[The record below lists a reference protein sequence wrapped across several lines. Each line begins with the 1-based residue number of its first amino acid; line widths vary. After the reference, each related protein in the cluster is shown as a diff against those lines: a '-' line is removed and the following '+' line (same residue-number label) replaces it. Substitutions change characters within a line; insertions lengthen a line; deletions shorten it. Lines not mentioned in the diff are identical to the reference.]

1 MTQPTLSMH
10 STIERFNVEHGELVI
25 GGVPL
30 QQLAARVGST
40 PFFAYDRAAI
50 SERIDLL
57 HRLLRGSVGVSY
69 AVKANPMPALVQ
81 HVADQVE
88 HLDVAS
94 AGELKTALD
103 TGTPASSISFAGP
116 GKRTAELRQA
126 VAAGIT
132 VEIESTSEA
141 ERLVRVGAE
150 LGIRPR
156 LAVRVNPDFAVRGS
170 GMRMGGGPQ
179 QFGMDAELV
188 PEFLE
193 TLVAYD
199 VDFVGF
205 HVFSGSQNLHPQILM
220 EAQDRTVDL
229 VLRLADSAPAPVRQV
244 NLGGGFGIP
253 YHERDV
259 PLDVEIVCE
268 HLRTLADERL
278 ATALPDAVFSLELGR
293 FLVGEAGV
301 YVTQVVDRKVSR
313 GKTYLV
319 VDGGL
324 HHQLAA
330 TGNLGAAIR
339 RNYPSVIGNRLDA
352 PGAETIPVAVVG
364 CLCTPIDVLG
374 DNVEVPASTS
384 VGDLVVLFQAGA
396 YGRTASPV
404 DFLGHPSPVEVLV
417 GPHYRKEQPRD

>member
-1 MTQPTLSMH
+1 MTQPTLSKH
-10 STIERFNVEHGELVI
+10 STIERFEVEDGQLVV

-30 QQLAARVGST
+30 QRLAAQVGST
-40 PFFAYDRAAI
+40 PFFAYDRSAI

-57 HRLLRGSVGVSY
+57 HRLLGRSVGVSY
-69 AVKANPMPALVQ
+69 AVKANPMPAVVQ
-81 HVADQVE
+81 HVADQVD

-94 AGELKTALD
+94 AGELKIALD
-103 TGTPASSISFAGP
+103 TGIGASSISFAGP
-116 GKRTAELRQA
+116 GKRPAELRCA

-132 VEIESTSEA
+132 VEIESALEA
-141 ERLVRVGAE
+141 QRLVDIGEE
-150 LGIRPR
+150 LGVRPR

-179 QFGMDAELV
+179 QFGMDAEVV

-205 HVFSGSQNLHPQILM
+205 HVFSGSQNLHPTILM

-229 VLRLADSAPAPVRQV
+229 VLRLADSAPTPVRQV

-253 YHERDV
+253 YHDRDA
-259 PLDVEIVCE
+259 PLDVETVCD
-268 HLRTLADERL
+268 HLLTLAHDRL
-278 ATALPDAVFSLELGR
+278 APALPDASLSLELGR

-339 RNYPSVIGNRLDA
+339 RNYPLVIGSRLIEEST
-352 PGAETIPVAVVG
+352 ETTPVTVVG

-374 DNVEVPASTS
+374 DNVMVPTSTT

-404 DFLGHPSPVEVLV
+404 DFLGHPPPAEVLV
-417 GPHYRKEQPRD
+417 GTRRPKGQPCD